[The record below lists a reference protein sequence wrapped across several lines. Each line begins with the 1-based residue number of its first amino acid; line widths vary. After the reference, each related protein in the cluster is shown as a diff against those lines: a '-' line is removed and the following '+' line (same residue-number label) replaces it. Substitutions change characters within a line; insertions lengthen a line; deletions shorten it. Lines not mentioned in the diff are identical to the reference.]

1 MNELQNIIL
10 NSVKNPSY
18 FQQLNINDLIDDE
31 SIKDELLNILQII
44 VANSTK
50 QSNRLKNDMDELNL
64 HLENKIDDLNND
76 LKEIRD
82 KLIYLDYSLNSI
94 NNKLEANKV
103 IETVQSNV
111 IKIAIIEKDFRLAQ
125 NKYDKI
131 FLDNLFMPNLISPKG
146 GKFKNLKELLNNNYE
161 EINKINSSMEKVKKD
176 FDLMKENQNTKSSRF
191 VLNKL
196 QDMIDQKVN
205 TLENSLKIQFK
216 EYNTKKEEIEKK
228 NENNFKELHKRNN
241 EFIELLNNMK
251 IQFEDN
257 FNQKFDNEHK
267 LIEAQTINIKQLKDF
282 RKEYIKKHEKLEQ
295 LVENQKVLIQKYIR
309 YFELYKYR
317 ENFLMQKDTIKD
329 KKLLK
334 EKSKKIKERNKSS
347 KPLQKITINNEN
359 KIKEDNKDD
368 KDNKNIKEDIKEYK
382 DEILFHE
389 EVKNEIKSNNNFNKN
404 NSFEIKQNV
413 SFKIEN
419 NKENNQISNKE
430 TIILKNINN
439 INNNKKEENKS
450 FFKNDINDI
459 NDNNYNDNSYIYII
473 NKLKKENKVKNEKY
487 TNFGSNLPSFPEN
500 NLSNESV
507 LINMNTFN
515 TLNYEKESTKTN
527 ENNERNEKNG
537 KIKLKKVD
545 HFFNSQNL
553 RKLSINNQNNNN
565 NSSDFTKKKIINNIK
580 TYNKI
585 SPQEY
590 SKIKNESN
598 KINNI
603 SFESKLK
610 TDNLLLASSNNANET
625 SSHFTIDNYIENKL
639 HDSKKEKSSFSN
651 NSYQLKNNENKYGN
665 LQRNKFFKLNV
676 LKLDKDKV
684 DKEEKPITKK
694 KKKLAISTKFKI
706 WSKSLSYKKVKKD
719 KNNFY
724 EFNNED
730 YVKIIGK
737 NRIKRVNTE
746 KIIHLSKKNKVK

>member
-1 MNELQNIIL
+1 MNELQNMIL

-31 SIKDELLNILQII
+31 NIKDELLNILQIM
-44 VANSTK
+44 VTNSTK
-50 QSNRLKNDMDELNL
+50 QSNKLKNDMDDINLN
-64 HLENKIDDLNND
+64 LENKIDDIYND
-76 LKEIRD
+76 IKEIRD
-82 KLIYLDYSLNSI
+82 KLIYLEYSLNSI

-131 FLDNLFMPNLISPKG
+131 FLDNMFMPNLISPKG
-146 GKFKNLKELLNNNYE
+146 GKFRNLKELLNNNYE

-176 FDLMKENQNTKSSRF
+176 FDLMKENENIKSSRF
-191 VLNKL
+191 AMKKV

-205 TLENSLKIQFK
+205 TLENNLKIKFK

-228 NENNFKELHKRNN
+228 NENNFKELNKKNN
-241 EFIELLNNMK
+241 EFIELLNSMK
-251 IQFEDN
+251 IHFEDN
-257 FNQKFDNEHK
+257 FNLKFDNEHK

-282 RKEYIKKHEKLEQ
+282 RREYIKKHEKLEQ
-295 LVENQKVLIQKYIR
+295 LVENQKTLIQKYIR

-317 ENFLMQKDTIKD
+317 ENFLMQRGTIKD
-329 KKLLK
+329 KKISK

-359 KIKEDNKDD
+359 NFHEDKKGD
-368 KDNKNIKEDIKEYK
+368 KDKKDIKEDIKEYK

-389 EVKNEIKSNNNFNKN
+389 DVKNEIKSNNNFNKN
-404 NSFEIKQNV
+404 NSFEIKQNA

-430 TIILKNINN
+430 TIILNN

-450 FFKNDINDI
+450 FYKNDI
-459 NDNNYNDNSYIYII
+459 NDNNDNNYSDNKYDYII
-473 NKLKKENKVKNEKY
+473 NKLKQENNVVSENY
-487 TNFGSNLPSFPEN
+487 TNFVSNFNSLPDN
-500 NLSNESV
+500 NYSNENVS
-507 LINMNTFN
+507 INMNTYN
-515 TLNYEKESTKTN
+515 ILNYEKESTKTN
-527 ENNERNEKNG
+527 ENNERNDKNG
-537 KIKLKKVD
+537 KIKLKKVN

-553 RKLSINNQNNNN
+553 RKLSVNNQNNNN
-565 NSSDFTKKKIINNIK
+565 NSDFPKKKNVNNIK
-580 TYNKI
+580 TYTKI
-585 SPQEY
+585 YPQEH
-590 SKIKNESN
+590 SKIKNEIN

-610 TDNLLLASSNNANET
+610 TDNLLLASSNKDNET

-639 HDSKKEKSSFSN
+639 HDSKKEKSNFSN
-651 NSYQLKNNENKYGN
+651 NSYQLKINENKYGN
-665 LQRNKFFKLNV
+665 QQKNKFFKLNV
-676 LKLDKDKV
+676 LKLDKDK
-684 DKEEKPITKK
+684 EEKPIAKK
-694 KKKLAISTKFKI
+694 KKKMNINTKFKI
-706 WSKSLSYKKVKKD
+706 WSKSLSYKKAKKD

-730 YVKIIGK
+730 YVKIIGE

-746 KIIHLSKKNKVK
+746 KIMHLSKKNKVK